1 MQQLPRLIEKSYPQE
16 DADCKLPRIVLS
28 KAGARVRILVKSENS
43 EDRQL
48 QPERQ
53 KAAGLPSSV
62 LQYALVC
69 ILHFSMCSPRISV
82 RLLCLNSQINSS
94 CQSTQQRMGVQRQ
107 QLIAIENASQRALS
121 CRSCLNWS
129 LQYSWKPTDL

>member
-1 MQQLPRLIEKSYPQE
+1 MQQLPRLIEKSDPQE
-16 DADCKLPRIVLS
+16 DADCKLPRIILS

-62 LQYALVC
+62 LQYALV
-69 ILHFSMCSPRISV
+69 
-82 RLLCLNSQINSS
+82 
-94 CQSTQQRMGVQRQ
+94 
-107 QLIAIENASQRALS
+107 ASFTFQCAL
-121 CRSCLNWS
+121 
-129 LQYSWKPTDL
+129 PEFP